1 MNMQTGEK
9 KKTWD
14 SSRFRGENMT
24 FWPRSHPV
32 MFPHLQT
39 DHWSKM
45 KTMVPVYFASV
56 PAALLKD
63 RVYESHEGALNH
75 TPSSSLLPPLIL
87 DETAVNDPVPS
98 MVQAYGVNQNTPNT
112 SPQNKPQFRNEF
124 NDRARRGFCYWVIEK
139 KGSPCKGYSFG
150 AYKTFLGLPKV

>member
-1 MNMQTGEK
+1 MQAGEK

-14 SSRFRGENMT
+14 SSRFRRENMT
-24 FWPRSHPV
+24 FWTRNHPV
-32 MFPHLQT
+32 VFPHLQT

-63 RVYESHEGALNH
+63 TVRESHEGALN
-75 TPSSSLLPPLIL
+75 TTASSSLLPHLTL
-87 DETAVNDPVPS
+87 EETAVNDPVPS
-98 MVQAYGVNQNTPNT
+98 MVQAYSVHQNTPKT
-112 SPQNKPQFRNEF
+112 SPQNMPQFRNEF

-139 KGSPCKGYSFG
+139 KAPACKGYGIG
-150 AYKTFLGLPKV
+150 AYKTSLGLPKV